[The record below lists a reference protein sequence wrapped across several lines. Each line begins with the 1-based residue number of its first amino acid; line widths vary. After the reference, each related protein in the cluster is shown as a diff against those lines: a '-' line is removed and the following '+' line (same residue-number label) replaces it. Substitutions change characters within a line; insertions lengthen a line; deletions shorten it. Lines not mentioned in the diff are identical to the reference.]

1 MALDKAPTAYAS
13 VFMEFKMTKS
23 ELITVMSV
31 KLKLPASMVERVVNL
46 LLKTM
51 TDNLALGQRIE
62 VRGFGNFSVK
72 TRAEKIGRNPRTG
85 ESVTISKR
93 SVVRFKAG
101 LDLARRVRNGS

>member
-1 MALDKAPTAYAS
+1 
-13 VFMEFKMTKS
+13 MTKS

-31 KLKLPASMVERVVNL
+31 KLKLPTSTVERVVNL

-51 TDNLALGQRIE
+51 TDNLASGQRIE
-62 VRGFGNFSVK
+62 VRGFGSFSVK

-85 ESVTISKR
+85 ESVTVSKR

-101 LDLARRVRNGS
+101 LELARRVRISGNKS